1 MEKVYNKE
9 NSRPKHSG
17 FGIASFAIFITTV
30 IAHFSILLIKSALE
44 MRYSTGT
51 YKNIALTP
59 LYTFLFSILAEPIFA
74 VYLLGLVLGTIGLF
88 QKNRRKVLAVLGVVF
103 NLLAFIVVMGIIV
116 LISLKIA
123 SLKL

>member
-1 MEKVYNKE
+1 
-9 NSRPKHSG
+9 
-17 FGIASFAIFITTV
+17 
-30 IAHFSILLIKSALE
+30 

>member
-1 MEKVYNKE
+1 
-9 NSRPKHSG
+9 
-17 FGIASFAIFITTV
+17 
-30 IAHFSILLIKSALE
+30 
-44 MRYSTGT
+44 MRSSTGT
-51 YKNIALTP
+51 DKNIALTS
-59 LYTFLFSILAEPIFA
+59 LCTFLFSILAEPFFA

-103 NLLAFIVVMGIIV
+103 NLPAFIVVMGIIV

>member
-1 MEKVYNKE
+1 
-9 NSRPKHSG
+9 
-17 FGIASFAIFITTV
+17 
-30 IAHFSILLIKSALE
+30 

-59 LYTFLFSILAEPIFA
+59 YYTFLFSILAEPIFA

-103 NLLAFIVVMGIIV
+103 NLLTFIVVMAIIV
-116 LISLKIA
+116 LISLTIVKFE
-123 SLKL
+123 S